1 MTKNKNTNDS
11 KLLFLP
17 LGGCNEIGMNLNL
30 YSYEDQ
36 WLMVDLGI
44 TFGNDLGVEILMP
57 DTSFI
62 EAKRKQLV
70 GLVLTHAHED
80 HVGAVPYLWEK
91 LRCPVYATP
100 FTAYILK
107 EKLKEVGLDK
117 EVPIIEVPLDSAV
130 QIGVFKVD
138 YITVTHSIPEPNVLA
153 IKTPIGTIVHTGDWK
168 VDPTPLLGNATNVS
182 ALEKLGDEGVLAL
195 VCDSTNVF
203 VEGRTG
209 SEADVREKLTDLI
222 QRISTGKVI
231 VACFSSNVAR
241 LETCA
246 VAAAMSGRK
255 MVLVGRSMHR
265 MDQAARR
272 SGYLKGI
279 PPFLDE
285 ESLARLTPEETL
297 IVCTGSQGESR
308 SALSRIAQGQ
318 HPRIKLQE
326 GDSVVFSSRMIPGN
340 EKPIKHLQEQLIERG
355 AIVINASYEDGIH
368 VSGHPARDDL
378 RDMYQWVRPQML
390 IPVHGEPAH
399 LREHADFALKNGIPN
414 SIVPYNGALIE
425 LSSDGPKIIDEIEH
439 TKLALDGD
447 VLVPYFSSQMRDRH
461 RLMQAGVVFVSIL
474 LDYRHMLQKVP
485 SVSVMGVI
493 DEGNFD
499 SALKKLQKELAKAI
513 EDADLDLLESDE
525 NIQELI
531 RLTVRRYIN
540 LTRGKKPLVASH
552 IYRI

>member
-1 MTKNKNTNDS
+1 MTKNKNQNG

-30 YSYEDQ
+30 YQYEDQ

-57 DTSFI
+57 DISFI

-80 HVGAVPYLWEK
+80 HVGAVPYLWER

-107 EKLKEVGLDK
+107 EKLKEVGLEK
-117 EVPIIEVPLDSAV
+117 EVPIIEVPLDSGV
-130 QIGVFKVD
+130 QIGHFKVD
-138 YITVTHSIPEPNVLA
+138 YISITHSIPEPNVVA
-153 IKTPIGTIVHTGDWK
+153 IKTPEGTIVHTGDWK

-209 SEADVREKLTDLI
+209 SEADVREKLTALI
-222 QRISTGKVI
+222 QRLSTGKVV

-246 VAAAMSGRK
+246 VAAAASGRR

-285 ESLARLTPEETL
+285 ESLAGLSPEKTL

-308 SALSRIAQGQ
+308 SALSRVAQGQ

-326 GDSVVFSSRMIPGN
+326 GDSVVFSSRVIPGN
-340 EKPIKHLQEQLIERG
+340 EKPIKHLQEQLIEKG
-355 AIVINASYEDGIH
+355 ATVINASYEDGIH

-378 RDMYQWVRPQML
+378 RDMYQWVRPQIL
-390 IPVHGEPAH
+390 VPVHGEPAH
-399 LREHADFALKNGIPN
+399 LREHAAFALQSGIPS
-414 SIVPYNGALIE
+414 SIVPYNGSLIE
-425 LSSDGPKIIDEIEH
+425 LSPEGPRIIDEIEH
-439 TKLALDGD
+439 AKLALDGD
-447 VLVPYFSSQMRDRH
+447 VLVPYFSAQMRDRH
-461 RLMQAGVVFVSIL
+461 RLMQAGVVFVSVL
-474 LDYRHMLQKVP
+474 LDHALMLQKIP
-485 SVSVMGVI
+485 SVSIMGVV
-493 DEGNFD
+493 DE
-499 SALKKLQKELAKAI
+499 SSLESVLKKLQKELAKAI
-513 EDADLDLLESDE
+513 EDADLDLLESDKDL
-525 NIQELI
+525 QELI
-531 RLTVRRYIN
+531 RLTVRRHIN

>member
-1 MTKNKNTNDS
+1 MTKDKNQSD

-30 YSYEDQ
+30 YQYEDQ

-44 TFGNDLGVEILMP
+44 TFGNDLGVDILMP
-57 DTSFI
+57 DISFI

-80 HVGAVPYLWEK
+80 HVGAVPYLWER

-107 EKLKEVGLDK
+107 EKLKEVGLEK
-117 EVPIIEVPLDSAV
+117 EVPIIEVPLDSGV
-130 QIGVFKVD
+130 QIGHFKVD
-138 YITVTHSIPEPNVLA
+138 YISITHSIPEPNVVA
-153 IKTPIGTIVHTGDWK
+153 IKTPKGTIVHTGDWK

-209 SEADVREKLTDLI
+209 SEADVRERLTALI
-222 QRISTGKVI
+222 QRLSTGKVV

-246 VAAAMSGRK
+246 VAAAASGRK

-285 ESLARLTPEETL
+285 ESLAGMAPEKTL

-308 SALSRIAQGQ
+308 SALSRVAHGQ

-326 GDSVVFSSRMIPGN
+326 GDSVVFSSRVIPGN
-340 EKPIKHLQEQLIERG
+340 EKPIKHLQEQLIEKG
-355 AIVINASYEDGIH
+355 ATVINASYEDGIH

-378 RDMYQWVRPQML
+378 RDMYQWVRPQIL
-390 IPVHGEPAH
+390 VPVHGEPAH
-399 LREHADFALKNGIPN
+399 LREHAAFALQSGIPS
-414 SIVPYNGALIE
+414 SIVPYNGSLIE
-425 LSSDGPKIIDEIEH
+425 LSPEGPRIIDEIEH
-439 TKLALDGD
+439 AKLALDGD
-447 VLVPYFSSQMRDRH
+447 VLVPYFSAQMRDRH
-461 RLMQAGVVFVSIL
+461 RMMQAGVVFVSVL
-474 LDYRHMLQKVP
+474 LDHARMLQKIP
-485 SVSVMGVI
+485 SVSIMGVV
-493 DEGNFD
+493 DE
-499 SALKKLQKELAKAI
+499 SSLEAVSKKLQKELTKAI
-513 EDADLDLLESDE
+513 EDADLDLLESDKDL
-525 NIQELI
+525 QELI
-531 RLTVRRYIN
+531 RLTVRRHIN

>member
-1 MTKNKNTNDS
+1 MTKDKNQSD

-30 YSYEDQ
+30 YQYEDQ

-44 TFGNDLGVEILMP
+44 TFGNDLGVDILMP
-57 DTSFI
+57 DISFI

-80 HVGAVPYLWEK
+80 HVGAVPYLWER

-107 EKLKEVGLDK
+107 EKLKEVGLEK
-117 EVPIIEVPLDSAV
+117 EVPIIEVPLDSGV
-130 QIGVFKVD
+130 QIGHFKVD
-138 YITVTHSIPEPNVLA
+138 YISITHSIPEPNVVA
-153 IKTPIGTIVHTGDWK
+153 IKTPKGTIVHTGDWK

-209 SEADVREKLTDLI
+209 SEADVRERLTALI
-222 QRISTGKVI
+222 QRLSTGKVV

-246 VAAAMSGRK
+246 VAAAASGRK

-285 ESLARLTPEETL
+285 ESLAGMAPEKTL

-308 SALSRIAQGQ
+308 SALSRVAQGQ

-326 GDSVVFSSRMIPGN
+326 GDSVVFSSRVIPGN
-340 EKPIKHLQEQLIERG
+340 EKPIKHLQEQLIEKG
-355 AIVINASYEDGIH
+355 ATVINASYEDGIH

-378 RDMYQWVRPQML
+378 RDMYQWVRPQIL
-390 IPVHGEPAH
+390 VPVHGEPAH
-399 LREHADFALKNGIPN
+399 LREHAAFALQSGIPS
-414 SIVPYNGALIE
+414 SIVPYNGSLIE
-425 LSSDGPKIIDEIEH
+425 LSPEGPRIIDEIEH
-439 TKLALDGD
+439 AKLALDGD
-447 VLVPYFSSQMRDRH
+447 VLVPYFSAQMRDRH
-461 RLMQAGVVFVSIL
+461 RMMQAGVVFVSVL
-474 LDYRHMLQKVP
+474 LDHARMLQKIP
-485 SVSVMGVI
+485 SVSIMGVV
-493 DEGNFD
+493 DE
-499 SALKKLQKELAKAI
+499 SSLEAVSKKLQKELTKAI
-513 EDADLDLLESDE
+513 EDADLDLLESDKDL
-525 NIQELI
+525 QELI
-531 RLTVRRYIN
+531 RLTVRRHIN